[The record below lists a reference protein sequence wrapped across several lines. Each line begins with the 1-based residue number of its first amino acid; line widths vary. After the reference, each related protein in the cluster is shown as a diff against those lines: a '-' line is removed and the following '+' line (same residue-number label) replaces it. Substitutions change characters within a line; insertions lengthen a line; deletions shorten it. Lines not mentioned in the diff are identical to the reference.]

1 MSNLFVVV
9 SIDVMIYYVFVTTV
23 IYNRALL
30 ACCYLRLAVLRVLLS
45 KREQKLILTID
56 FCTLWWNCRRHP
68 FCITSAPQDNYL
80 SVHIRTLGDWTCDLK
95 NAFSRVCTVHFD
107 CYRHHQLSKLF
118 PRNNEYGS
126 VQHLEMMC
134 CRPPMYGK
142 SGLLRADGDAT
153 LLNPRWESEICNA
166 ISLHF
171 GYAIANACG
180 CLSTLRL
187 SRRVLL
193 ELSLLPFD
201 RRDDVIRNLVV
212 GVLYEGMIPV
222 TTGNRN
228 PTGKCKIPTGKR
240 NNCQGYNR
248 EAKNCLCFTSGFD

>member
-95 NAFSRVCTVHFD
+95 NAFSKVRYTSTAIGTINCQNCFRGIMNMAVFSISRWCAVVHPCMGRVGCCGRTAMLRCWTRGEKVKSATQFHCTLVM
-107 CYRHHQLSKLF
+107 
-118 PRNNEYGS
+118 P
-126 VQHLEMMC
+126 
-134 CRPPMYGK
+134 
-142 SGLLRADGDAT
+142 
-153 LLNPRWESEICNA
+153 
-166 ISLHF
+166 
-171 GYAIANACG
+171 
-180 CLSTLRL
+180 
-187 SRRVLL
+187 SRMHAGV
-193 ELSLLPFD
+193 SLL
-201 RRDDVIRNLVV
+201 
-212 GVLYEGMIPV
+212 
-222 TTGNRN
+222 
-228 PTGKCKIPTGKR
+228 
-240 NNCQGYNR
+240 
-248 EAKNCLCFTSGFD
+248 